1 MKKYILDTNIVSYI
15 EIDSVKA
22 TTIKNKLRTLTDDDS
37 VAVSIIT
44 LYEMIYG
51 LNSAS
56 TPLQKEAIGKAINFI
71 KEYLHIIPLDLKEVE
86 IFGKLKIKYKN
97 HTGINKT
104 AIKKHNL
111 DLLLAST
118 AIAEDSIVVSNDKIF
133 QIISQLEP
141 KFVCENWV
149 ENV

>member
-1 MKKYILDTNIVSYI
+1 MKKYILDTNIISYI
-15 EIDSVKA
+15 EIDSVKSTA
-22 TTIKNKLRTLTDDDS
+22 IKNRLRTLTDDDL

-56 TPLQKEAIGKAINFI
+56 NPIQKESISKAIHFI
-71 KEYLHIIPLDLKEVE
+71 KKYLHIFPLDLKEVE

-118 AIAEDSIVVSNDKIF
+118 AIAENAIVVSNDKIF
-133 QIISQLEP
+133 QTISQLEP
-141 KFVCENWV
+141 KFICENWV
-149 ENV
+149 ENI

>member
-56 TPLQKEAIGKAINFI
+56 NPLQKEAIGKAINFI

-133 QIISQLEP
+133 QTISRLEP